1 ADGDGCS
8 LAGGAGCGELQAGMS
23 VARAIKMPTISA
35 ALFLCVRCSM
45 ICSPLFRPTTRL
57 HVLYAED
64 KQMIHTLEE
73 QVFPRKQE
81 MKDLIMDDLVWIERE
96 AMQHRKDGNVS
107 EAVRLYRQLLAQ
119 QPDWENGLGF
129 YNLASCYEVLGEISS
144 ARSAYLKALVFAPQ
158 DTAILGG
165 YASFLLRYGSP

>member
-1 ADGDGCS
+1 
-8 LAGGAGCGELQAGMS
+8 
-23 VARAIKMPTISA
+23 
-35 ALFLCVRCSM
+35 
-45 ICSPLFRPTTRL
+45 
-57 HVLYAED
+57 
-64 KQMIHTLEE
+64 
-73 QVFPRKQE
+73 

-165 YASFLLRYGSP
+165 YASFLLRYGSPEEALDAHFRLLRARVPREKRKDLESTTKTILELAEKTGIPGAIVEEYIQPSSE